1 MVIFIVMKHFLLL
14 LLFIPFTH
22 LSAQIIEESPGWY
35 NGENVHQKDIDSLF
49 KANPKAE
56 ELSITYL
63 DSTLI
68 LPNFTELDI
77 LGISS
82 ESLQNLQLPALM
94 PNLGLLDLSTPK
106 LHAISAVQTPE
117 LFELMIHAQLDS
129 FPAFLCTSPEL
140 TLVDITNYK
149 SISVPGCLANLFIED
164 KLEISTLEIYD
175 KKDGNLLIELKNPSY
190 DEQAAE
196 LATNDYEM
204 DDFEEYENFDTSLIN
219 RRIFIIRRTLG
230 LAFAGVL
237 LLIVAR

>member
-1 MVIFIVMKHFLLL
+1 MKNLIL
-14 LLFIPFTH
+14 LLFLLPFAQV
-22 LSAQIIEESPGWY
+22 SAQITEESPGWY

-63 DSTLI
+63 DSTLV

-77 LGISS
+77 LGIRS
-82 ESLQNLQLPALM
+82 ETLQNLQLPALI
-94 PNLGLLDLSTPK
+94 PNLGLLDLSTPI
-106 LHAISAVQTPE
+106 LHSISASQTPE

-129 FPAFLCTSPEL
+129 FPAFLCNSPEL

-149 SISVPGCLANLFIED
+149 SISVPGCLANLFLED

-190 DEQAAE
+190 DAQAAE
-196 LATNDYEM
+196 LAANDYEM

>member
-1 MVIFIVMKHFLLL
+1 MKNLILLL
-14 LLFIPFTH
+14 LLLPFTQ
-22 LSAQIIEESPGWY
+22 LSAQITEESPGWY
-35 NGENVHQKDIDSLF
+35 NGTNVHQKDIDSLF

-106 LHAISAVQTPE
+106 LQAISAVQTPE

-129 FPAFLCTSPEL
+129 FPAFLCNSPEL
-140 TLVDITNYK
+140 KLVSITNYK
-149 SISVPGCLANLFIED
+149 AIPIPPCLNSIFSGGQ
-164 KLEISTLEIYD
+164 LEISSLEFLD
-175 KKDGNLLIELKNPSY
+175 GKDGPQLFELKNPGY
-190 DEQAAE
+190 DEQAAD
-196 LATNDYEM
+196 LAANDYEM
-204 DDFEEYENFDTSLIN
+204 ENDEDEETYSDFNMNKLQ
-219 RRIFIIRRTLG
+219 RRIFWVRRAAG
-230 LAFAGVL
+230 FAFAGLV
-237 LLIVAR
+237 LLIVAK